1 MNLIKYHKGACKTL
15 INHQLSNQLRKR
27 KFYFSFKRL
36 FDLFFALLGL
46 IVLLPVFIIISLL
59 IVIDSKGLPFFIQ
72 ERAGK
77 LGKPFK
83 IFKFRTMRAKA
94 PIIDKPVSFYED
106 DRVTKVGRFLRKTKM
121 DELPQLIN
129 VFLGHMS
136 FVGPR
141 PLVLEH
147 INLYTE
153 EQRQI
158 LLIKPGITDLAS
170 ITFRKES
177 DMLLSSLDPLKT
189 YVEEIIPKK
198 VELNFKYMEKMS
210 FFYDIYLIFKTIIS
224 ITKL

>member
-1 MNLIKYHKGACKTL
+1 LNDD
-15 INHQLSNQLRKR
+15 QLSIKLKKR
-27 KFYFSFKRL
+27 KFYFAFKRL

-46 IVLLPVFIIISLL
+46 IVLLPVFILTSFFII
-59 IVIDSKGLPFFIQ
+59 IDSKGLPLFIQ

-77 LGKPFK
+77 NGKPFK
-83 IFKFRTMRAKA
+83 IFKFRTMRSKA

-106 DRVTKVGRFLRKTKM
+106 DRVTKVGRFLRKTKI

-153 EQRQI
+153 DQRRV

-177 DMLLSSLDPLKT
+177 DMLLNSQDPLKT

-198 VELNFKYMEKMS
+198 VELNLIYMHKMS